1 MHPVYTEEFGGG
13 EVSSLSSDKAKTKIE
28 PTYDAKQHNRS
39 GSQRCE
45 DYAWRRLVIR
55 CSAAR
60 RPYKKRYYF
69 QQRIVSEVK
78 MYEVSHAAVVVD
90 EDKTKIKIIN
100 SRWCQCV
107 GEEIGPNRM
116 MDI

>member
-69 QQRIVSEVK
+69 QQRIVSEVEV
-78 MYEVSHAAVVVD
+78 YEVSHAVPVVD
-90 EDKTKIKIIN
+90 EDKTNQTKN
-100 SRWCQCV
+100 SQWCQCV
-107 GEEIGPNRM
+107 KRGQDRIG
-116 MDI
+116 